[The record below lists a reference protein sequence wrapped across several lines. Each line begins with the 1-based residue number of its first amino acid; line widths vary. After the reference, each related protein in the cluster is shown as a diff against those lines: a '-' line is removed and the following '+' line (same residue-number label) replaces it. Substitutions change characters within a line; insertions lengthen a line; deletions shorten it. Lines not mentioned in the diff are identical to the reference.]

1 MKKSVLAVVI
11 ILTLVL
17 GFSLL
22 SACGDTNTTEKEK
35 GKYDDINSALA
46 SYDGVSEVKHTLV
59 VKAGDNEVHSEK
71 TSYTVD
77 GDNARYASEVKT
89 FNSDMWSDGD
99 YTTEEESGSISLAEV
114 KGKLYQGLKLSDEI
128 IVGFEE
134 IVEEESIKYTFEL
147 KDKSIMFKGDSA
159 KLESEIKVVI
169 EAVAGK
175 IKSLTMEY
183 LYEGYSVESKYTI
196 KY

>member
-22 SACGDTNTTEKEK
+22 SACTDINTPNKEK

-46 SYDGVSEVKHTLV
+46 SYDGVSEVKYTLV

-77 GDNARYASEVKT
+77 GDNARYASEIKS
-89 FNSDMWSDGD
+89 FNSDMWSDSD
-99 YTTEEESGSISLAEV
+99 YTTEENSGSISLAEV
-114 KGKLYQGLKLSDEI
+114 KDKLYQGLKVSDEI
-128 IVGFEE
+128 VEGFEKN
-134 IVEEESIKYTFEL
+134 VTEESINYTFEL
-147 KDKSIMFKGDSA
+147 KDKSIMFKGDST
-159 KLESEIKVVI
+159 KLVGEIEVVI
-169 EAVAGK
+169 ETVEGK
-175 IKSLTMEY
+175 IKSLTIEY
-183 LYEGYSVESKYTI
+183 LYDGYSVESKYII